1 MHNIWE
7 FLLQTVSVT
16 LVAALLL
23 VMKRLFEDK
32 LSPRWQYGIW
42 SILALRILLPAT
54 TSRRILLPLPLY
66 VETLKSIAEKNLSS
80 AYTDVYQAIS
90 LSLPVPFL
98 TDAPASLTDWL
109 FLIYSAGVL
118 FFLLRYLAAYLRLR
132 HLLKK
137 GDPITPA
144 LQNRIDAICEA
155 HHLKCCHTV
164 SVEGLSSA
172 FVCGIFHPILALPAN
187 TDIDD
192 KILLHELFHLKYR
205 DALQN
210 VLWCFLRA
218 LHWCNPLL
226 VPIFHRIENDMES
239 LCDQRVLEHLDGED
253 RREYGHI
260 LLSMAND
267 TYARAPGTTSIS
279 NGGKN
284 IARRIAAIVRFKKYP
299 KGMALVSLCILFLLG
314 IPSLVG
320 TAATY
325 DANYFTPKTEAGLT
339 RSLAMTRIYRC
350 NTMAG
355 ALDTYAKGLLLHNGI
370 YLATAS
376 PLEKQ
381 AEYEAVMQNNLK
393 TGSIPWYL
401 PPEGTIHFPNLN
413 KGYQLYNLEQ
423 LNENLYEVLLVLPVY
438 NHSSVREYY
447 QTKGGQIADENSHLV
462 DSCYLMIPLHLWK
475 EDGWVVEET
484 GEHTL
489 SLKQYEDTSYDK
501 RSSDIPWLK
510 TVTQAGATGTLTVSA
525 KMSYSINNTI
535 NHANEFNFL
544 PVSSTS
550 FHHAP
555 QPDAEFAEIRLETST
570 EYTCADNTLGIYPQ
584 KQLAIQTARLDS
596 KEEISELDWPSE
608 YMNMTGNVTGSSTQ
622 GYSWLSQTITT
633 PTKDSYSLTDVAID
647 TLYDYEELPPELPY
661 GHLIQIYWDSEFQEE
676 FIIHWEDT
684 P

>member
-7 FLLQTVSVT
+7 FLLQTASVT
-16 LVAALLL
+16 LIAILLL
-23 VMKRLFEDK
+23 VMKLLFEDK

-42 SILALRILLPAT
+42 SILALRILLPVA
-54 TSRRILLPLPLY
+54 TSRRILFSLPLY
-66 VETLKSIAEKNLSS
+66 IETLKTVVEKNFSS

-90 LSLPVPFL
+90 PDLPVPLL
-98 TDAPASLTDWL
+98 TDVPASLTDWM
-109 FLIYSAGVL
+109 FLIYTAGVL

-137 GDPITPA
+137 GVPTTPA
-144 LQNRIDAICEA
+144 LQNRIDAICET
-155 HHLKCCHTV
+155 HQLKCCNTV
-164 SVEGLSSA
+164 LVEGLSSA

-187 TDIDD
+187 TEVDG
-192 KILLHELFHLKYR
+192 KILLHELLHLKHR

-210 VLWCFLRA
+210 VFWCFLRA

-226 VPIFHRIENDMES
+226 VPFFHRIENDMES
-239 LCDQRVLEHLDGED
+239 LCDQRVLEHLEGEE
-253 RREYGHI
+253 RREYGLI
-260 LLSMAND
+260 LLAMAND

-299 KGMALVSLCILFLLG
+299 KGMALVSICIFFLLG

-325 DANYFTPKTEAGLT
+325 DTNYFMPQTETELT

-381 AEYEAVMQNNLK
+381 AEYESAMQSNLEN
-393 TGSIPWYL
+393 GSALWYL
-401 PPEGTIHFPNLN
+401 PPEGTICFPNLN
-413 KGYQLYNLEQ
+413 KGYQLYNLKQ
-423 LNENLYEVLLVLPVY
+423 LGKNCYEILLILPIY
-438 NHSSVREYY
+438 NQNSVGEYY
-447 QTKGGQIADENSHLV
+447 QTADGQLADESSHLV
-462 DSCYLMIPLHLWK
+462 DTCYLMIPLHLWK

-484 GEHTL
+484 VERTL
-489 SLKQYEDTSYDK
+489 SLKRYEDTSYDE

-510 TVTQAGATGTLTVSA
+510 TVTQTGTTGTLTVSA
-525 KMSYSINNTI
+525 KLFYSVNNTI
-535 NHANEFNFL
+535 SNANELSFL
-544 PVSSTS
+544 PFSSTS
-550 FHHAP
+550 FNQAP
-555 QPDAEFAEIRLETST
+555 QPNAKFDEIRLETGI
-570 EYTCADNTLGIYPQ
+570 EYTCENNTLGSYPRR
-584 KQLAIQTARLDS
+584 QLGIQTARLDS
-596 KEEISELDWPSE
+596 KEELSKLDWPTE
-608 YMNMTGNVTGSSTQ
+608 YMNIAGNVTGSSTH
-622 GYSWLSQTITT
+622 GYSWMSQTITS
-633 PTKDSYSLTDVAID
+633 PAKESYSLTDVGID

-661 GHLIQIYWDSEFQEE
+661 GHLIQVYWDSIFQEE
-676 FIIHWEDT
+676 FIIRWEDT

>member
-16 LVAALLL
+16 LVATLLL
-23 VMKRLFEDK
+23 VMKHLFEDK

-66 VETLKSIAEKNLSS
+66 AETLKSIAEKNFSS

-144 LQNRIDAICEA
+144 LQNRIDAICET
-155 HHLKCCHTV
+155 HQLRCCHTV

-172 FVCGIFHPILALPAN
+172 FVCGIFHPMLALPAN

-226 VPIFHRIENDMES
+226 IPIFHRIENDMES

-260 LLSMAND
+260 LLSMTND

-325 DANYFTPKTEAGLT
+325 DTNYFTPKTEAGLT

-350 NTMAG
+350 NTMAS

-401 PPEGTIHFPNLN
+401 PPEGTICFPNLN

-423 LNENLYEVLLVLPVY
+423 LEENLYQILLVLPVY
-438 NHSSVREYY
+438 NNFSEGKYY
-447 QTKGGQIADENSHLV
+447 QTEDGQLADENSHLV
-462 DSCYLMIPLHLWK
+462 DTCYLMIPLHLWE
-475 EDGWVVEET
+475 EDGWVVKEA
-484 GEHTL
+484 GEPTL
-489 SLKQYEDTSYDK
+489 SLKRYEDTSYDK
-501 RSSDIPWLK
+501 LFSDIPWLN
-510 TVTQAGATGTLTVSA
+510 TVTRTGTTGTITVST
-525 KMSYSINNTI
+525 KLFYSVNNTI
-535 NHANEFNFL
+535 SNTNELSFL
-544 PVSSTS
+544 PFSSTS
-550 FHHAP
+550 FNQAP
-555 QPDAEFAEIRLETST
+555 RPNAEFNEIRLETII

-584 KQLAIQTARLDS
+584 KQLGIQTARLDS
-596 KEEISELDWPSE
+596 EEELSKLDWPAE
-608 YMNMTGNVTGSSTQ
+608 HIDMTRDITGSSSH

-647 TLYDYEELPPELPY
+647 TLYDYDELPPELPY

-676 FIIHWEDT
+676 FIIQWEDT